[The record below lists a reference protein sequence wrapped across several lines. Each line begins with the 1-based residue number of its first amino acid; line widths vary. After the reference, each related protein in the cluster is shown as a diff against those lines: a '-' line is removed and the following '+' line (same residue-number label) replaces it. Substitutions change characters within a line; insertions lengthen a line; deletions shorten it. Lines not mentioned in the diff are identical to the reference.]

1 MGNKETTEVPRLG
14 KLKAQMRA
22 TKRKRLRL
30 GGSENLSSPREKK
43 YVKYSARK
51 GGGYRVPVVGGA
63 RQDKK
68 KVRFSPLLSDHRVK
82 NFVQET
88 VNMLKDKPLALQD
101 HRFQENEK
109 SAAVAVDSIGAME
122 VDPSVPQS
130 TQVRLND
137 SPGLDSEGSKDSEPA
152 AKAVCIQQ
160 PSVEGKKGD
169 NLEFVAVTRGKSV
182 MAQPKTVESISKDMG
197 AKGQGKDKAKSDG
210 GQPKNNKKQGGFD
223 FSRAVNGGKGKMKQ
237 SQSAVGNPKGRVD
250 ISMGK
255 RFTILEPA
263 TDGGDE
269 SDASAIDGVYLRDDM
284 CQDTPSTSGNV
295 CAVNT
300 EADIEL
306 GRVLPDTI
314 VNPAPHTA
322 PAAVNLSEYKKS
334 CCRLGFVP
342 DHLVVDD
349 ESFMEDNLLDAKMAA
364 LGLDMIYAI
373 EDVEDED
380 NGMAAFMAGQF

>member
-237 SQSAVGNPKGRVD
+237 SQSAV
-250 ISMGK
+250 
-255 RFTILEPA
+255 
-263 TDGGDE
+263 
-269 SDASAIDGVYLRDDM
+269 DASAIDGVYLRDDM